1 MLIDYY
7 LGVASAV
14 TAGFIWSL
22 APGTI
27 SRYGKNY
34 RSHVVN
40 MARSFYAVIFLLFI
54 IMVTSTPLNV
64 DPTGLGII
72 YISAFFGPLLGDT
85 LYIAS
90 IKRIG
95 GGNAVSIG
103 YLYIFL
109 AQIYSHILFGEE
121 LTTRLLAGTIIALYG
136 IHMVYSGE
144 KHNLEL
150 LGFLA
155 AVGAALSWGMGA
167 TLSKLA
173 LQYGEP
179 LTIALYRNLAVM
191 LTLIPFTYR
200 ETRIIVEKKGLI
212 IGVIT
217 GGLGFGAGM
226 TLFLYAITRVGVGV
240 TALSTSLTP
249 VLGRILSR
257 YIAGEKPSRKAYLG
271 SIITTIGILV
281 GLLKY

>member
-1 MLIDYY
+1 M
-7 LGVASAV
+7 
-14 TAGFIWSL
+14 
-22 APGTI
+22 
-27 SRYGKNY
+27 
-34 RSHVVN
+34 
-40 MARSFYAVIFLLFI
+40 
-54 IMVTSTPLNV
+54 
-64 DPTGLGII
+64 
-72 YISAFFGPLLGDT
+72 
-85 LYIAS
+85 
-90 IKRIG
+90 
-95 GGNAVSIG
+95 
-103 YLYIFL
+103 
-109 AQIYSHILFGEE
+109 
-121 LTTRLLAGTIIALYG
+121 IALYG

-173 LQYGEP
+173 LQYGDL

-191 LTLIPFTYR
+191 LTLLPFTYR
-200 ETRIIVEKKGLI
+200 EARLIIEKKGMI

-217 GGLGFGAGM
+217 GGLGFGVGM
-226 TLFLYAITRVGVGV
+226 TLFLYAITRVGVGI